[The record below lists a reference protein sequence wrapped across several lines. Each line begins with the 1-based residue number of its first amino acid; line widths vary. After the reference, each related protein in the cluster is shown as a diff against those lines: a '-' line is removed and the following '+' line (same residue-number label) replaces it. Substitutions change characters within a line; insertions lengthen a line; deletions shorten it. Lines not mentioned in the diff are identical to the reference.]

1 MKMNFLKD
9 SKMLHKIERRIKM
22 NGFNRLREQ
31 IEEQE
36 DTALRQ
42 VVDYLI
48 SREDMEQRY
57 LNEEKDIKGMCTF
70 IKGKGNA
77 HSKNGWNFITNEVV
91 FAWAVM
97 YWSLPNTFLK
107 INQPKVTKTATT
119 PSKTAKNNVVSIE
132 KAKKTLEEKKQV
144 EQLTLFGG
152 VTQ

>member
-1 MKMNFLKD
+1 
-9 SKMLHKIERRIKM
+9 M

-107 INQPKVTKTATT
+107 INQPKATKTATT